1 MRASVRVRAPERD
14 QRRGADHRSSRDHVA
29 RMPADDALVG
39 RIGDQPAPVRAVE
52 PEEGHEDRRGDL
64 RRSVREHRSA
74 QPSVTEALR
83 REVRGK
89 RQEGDAHE
97 QPDIG
102 EEERAVNAVD
112 DGHVGVMVDPYRAAI
127 ELTEKVSERRF
138 L

>member
-1 MRASVRVRAPERD
+1 MYGLQSAISVAAPTIGVPAITSRECLLMTRWSAVSAISRRPFAPWN
-14 QRRGADHRSSRDHVA
+14 QRKVMKIVA
-29 RMPADDALVG
+29 ATWVSPYVSTAAR
-39 RIGDQPAPVRAVE
+39 QPA
-52 PEEGHEDRRGDL
+52 
-64 RRSVREHRSA
+64 
-74 QPSVTEALR
+74 VTEVLR
-83 REVRGK
+83 HEARGK